1 VNELIQ
7 AVGANQTAGFILV
20 LARISP
26 LFVLAPI
33 FSSRMMPA
41 RAKSVAAV
49 ALAIGMA
56 PVALAGA
63 KQKVPTDV
71 LPLAE
76 LVVKELLIGLAF
88 AFAVAVVMQAMS
100 IAGSFLDTLVGY
112 SFGSL
117 VDPVTGNQAQVL
129 TQVYSL
135 VGVMIFIAIG
145 GDAWVIKGLAE
156 TYDLVP
162 LLAFPSLGALVGGAN
177 AAFVNIFVSALEI
190 AAPVLIA
197 VTITDAAF
205 GIVSR
210 VSPQM
215 NVFAVGLPAKI
226 IVALLILGASLP
238 FVAGY
243 LDDAMRGGITDSLNS
258 IKTR

>member
-7 AVGANQTAGFILV
+7 LVGANETAGFILV

-26 LFVLAPI
+26 LFILAPV
-33 FSSRMMPA
+33 FSSRMIPA
-41 RAKSVAAV
+41 RARGVAAV
-49 ALAIGMA
+49 GLAIGMA
-56 PVALAGA
+56 PVAMDGA
-63 KQKVPTDV
+63 KRPVPTDAFA
-71 LPLAE
+71 LGELA
-76 LVVKELLIGLAF
+76 VKELLIGLAF
-88 AFAVAVVMQAMS
+88 AFAVAVVVNALS
-100 IAGSFLDTLVGY
+100 IAGSFLDTLVGF

-117 VDPVTGNQAQVL
+117 VDPITGTQSPVL
-129 TQVYSL
+129 SQIYSL
-135 VGVMIFIAIG
+135 VGVMVFIAIG
-145 GDAWVIKGLAE
+145 GDGWMIRGLAE

-162 LLAFPSLGALVGGAN
+162 LLAFPSIGALVGGAN
-177 AAFVNIFVSALEI
+177 AAFVNIFFSAIQI

-215 NVFAVGLPAKI
+215 NVFAVGMPAKI
-226 IVALLILGASLP
+226 IVAILLLGASLP

-243 LDDAMRGGITDSLNS
+243 LDDSLHSGISDSLNS
-258 IKTR
+258 IKVR